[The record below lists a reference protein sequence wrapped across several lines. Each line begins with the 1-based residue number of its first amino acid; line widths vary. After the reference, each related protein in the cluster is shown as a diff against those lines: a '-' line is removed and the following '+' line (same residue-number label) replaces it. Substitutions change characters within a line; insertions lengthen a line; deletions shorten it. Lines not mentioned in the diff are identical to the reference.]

1 MEIIGLVSSIILVVI
16 FCLIVFVTYM
26 CHKWIEEI
34 KIRSKKVNE
43 ELTPL
48 LDKLKG
54 AKTPEEFIQS
64 REDINEYF
72 KLKIDK
78 TLEGVLTIRLSD
90 INEDKL
96 KEDFEKYKAEYIDDL
111 LTLTVNMN
119 FNTKKNVV

>member
-1 MEIIGLVSSIILVVI
+1 MEIIGLVSSIILIVI
-16 FCLIVFVTYM
+16 FCLIVFATYM

-64 REDINEYF
+64 HEDINEYF

-119 FNTKKNVV
+119 FNTKKNVD